1 MWDNLFWLMLGL
13 IIGACVYGMI
23 TKEHYVK
30 KIVGYYKQ
38 VEALQKIVQR
48 QDNRIL
54 DLIYNSNSL
63 IANSISSLGNNNT
76 SYVLKAT
83 DPKTGKIVSL
93 GSFSDYKS
101 AKKAMEEL
109 KQIMK
114 YDKYFIEKTTVAGPW
129 TVTEE
134 DK

>member
-30 KIVGYYKQ
+30 KLVGYYKQ

-48 QDNRIL
+48 QDN
-54 DLIYNSNSL
+54 SNSL
-63 IANSISSLGNNNT
+63 IANSISSLYNNNT

-83 DPKTGKIVSL
+83 DPKTGKTVSL

-109 KQIMK
+109 KQTMK
-114 YDKYFIEKTTVAGPW
+114 YDKYFIEKTTVAGLW
-129 TVTEE
+129 KVAKE

>member
-1 MWDNLFWLMLGL
+1 VWANLFWLVFGL
-13 IIGACVYGMI
+13 IMGAWFWGMI
-23 TKEHYVK
+23 IKEHYVK
-30 KIVGYYKQ
+30 KLVGYYKQ
-38 VEALQKIVQR
+38 VETLQKIVQR

-54 DLIYNSNSL
+54 DLIYNSNNL

-83 DPKTGKIVSL
+83 DPKTGKTVIL

-129 TVTEE
+129 NVAKE

>member
-30 KIVGYYKQ
+30 KLVGYYKQ

-48 QDNRIL
+48 QDN
-54 DLIYNSNSL
+54 SNSL
-63 IANSISSLGNNNT
+63 IANSISSLYNNNT

-83 DPKTGKIVSL
+83 DPKTGKTVSL

-109 KQIMK
+109 KQTMK

-129 TVTEE
+129 KVAKE

>member
-1 MWDNLFWLMLGL
+1 MLWANLFWLVFGL
-13 IIGACVYGMI
+13 IMGAWVWGMI

-30 KIVGYYKQ
+30 KLVGYYKQ

-48 QDNRIL
+48 QDN
-54 DLIYNSNSL
+54 SNSL
-63 IANSISSLGNNNT
+63 IANSISSLYNNNT

-83 DPKTGKIVSL
+83 DPKTGKTVSL

-101 AKKAMEEL
+101 AKKAMDES
-109 KQIMK
+109 KQTMK
-114 YDKYFIEKTTVAGPW
+114 YDTYVIEKTTVAGPW